1 MSSLA
6 EILGKRLIAI
16 SKLSVPEMGAL
27 IQHLNLLYVQ
37 MKAKE
42 GIAEKEDNI
51 VDFLAKKGI
60 EQKTYFNPGQGK
72 LKQSEIVL

>member
-6 EILGKRLIAI
+6 EILGKTLIAI

-27 IQHLNLLYVQ
+27 IQLLNLLYVQ

-72 LKQSEIVL
+72 LKQSEQVT